1 MKSPQMVKRATAL
14 LGAAS
19 MTLAGCAAHN
29 QAVWEPPK
37 LLKPSPALEKLT
49 ALPAPGQK
57 VPVAVYGFTDQTGQF
72 KSSETTQSLS
82 RAVTQGATSILIK
95 ALQDSGQRSWFQVI
109 ERERLDNVLRE
120 RAVIREMRA
129 NYLGEKKVNPN
140 ALPPLLFAGILLEG
154 GIIGYDS
161 NTKSGGVG
169 ARFLGIGAHTQYRED
184 TITLFL
190 RAVSVKTG
198 EVLATVSVRKTIAS
212 VSAGADAFRYVAFK
226 DLLEAEAGFAY
237 NEPDELAL
245 QHAIEKAV
253 YSLIMEG
260 AVQNLWCFN
269 TTDDYAQGMI
279 RTYLAERDSVKDEK
293 VVMPGGPWSPSCQKN
308 VAHTQAAPLS
318 GPPTQ
323 APVAI
328 ASALQPIAAPAQSAP
343 VTLAPRALVLTSA
356 VTKPA
361 TQVDT
366 QGEKKPVAS
375 ALAPA
380 PATAPTLV
388 AVVAKPQP
396 APLQATAPQPKPV
409 TPLAPEKVSAPVTP
423 VAIPPSSDG
432 ARPAAQPAAKDKPI
446 EPESTGTTPLAN
458 QGGQ

>member
-1 MKSPQMVKRATAL
+1 MQGPKTTFRVLTGMLV
-14 LGAAS
+14 AAS

-29 QAVWEPPK
+29 QAVWEEPK
-37 LLKPSPALEKLT
+37 LLKPSPMQNKLAL
-49 ALPAPGQK
+49 LPAPMQR

-72 KSSETTQSLS
+72 KQSENTQSLS

-95 ALQDSGQRSWFQVI
+95 ALQDSGQRGWFQVI

-140 ALPPLLFAGILLEG
+140 ALPPLLFAGVLLEG

-198 EVLATVSVRKTIAS
+198 EVLATVSVRKSVAS
-212 VSAGADAFRYVAFK
+212 VSVGADAFRYVAFK

-237 NEPDELAL
+237 NEPDQLAL

-269 TTDDYAQGMI
+269 TSDDYARGLV
-279 RTYLAERDSVKDEK
+279 RSYLAERGSIKEDQVRLPE
-293 VVMPGGPWSPSCQKN
+293 GAWSPSCQKTVARAPVAPGGSVRIADALLPIAASTPTAVAPPSVTEQPAAISIVPSVN
-308 VAHTQAAPLS
+308 VKPPRASQDKPPVIVKPVSMKAESVPAQAVVAQTFAPKTAAPLTPPS
-318 GPPTQ
+318 NPAPDSQPKAHAALLPPT
-323 APVAI
+323 P
-328 ASALQPIAAPAQSAP
+328 
-343 VTLAPRALVLTSA
+343 
-356 VTKPA
+356 
-361 TQVDT
+361 
-366 QGEKKPVAS
+366 
-375 ALAPA
+375 
-380 PATAPTLV
+380 
-388 AVVAKPQP
+388 
-396 APLQATAPQPKPV
+396 
-409 TPLAPEKVSAPVTP
+409 
-423 VAIPPSSDG
+423 DG
-432 ARPAAQPAAKDKPI
+432 ARATLQIPKKDKPI
-446 EPESTGTTPLAN
+446 EPAN
-458 QGGQ
+458 GGDQPSLEGVR